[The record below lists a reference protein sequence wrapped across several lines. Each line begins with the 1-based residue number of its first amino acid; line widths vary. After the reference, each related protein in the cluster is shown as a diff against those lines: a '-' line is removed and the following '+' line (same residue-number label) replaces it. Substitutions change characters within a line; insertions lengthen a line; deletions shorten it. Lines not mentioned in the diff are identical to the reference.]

1 MIAPSFNLRPYQEE
15 AVRAINDKWTEWQ
28 RELLVLPTGC
38 GKTVVFNTIANQRP
52 GKTLILAHRDELIE
66 QARDKYFKMFGDN
79 PGKIKAMENDIRPV
93 TVGSV
98 QTMCRRDYS
107 GKFDTVI
114 VDEAHH
120 AISPSYKAVL
130 DQFPEAKVLGVTAT
144 PDRGDKKSLARYF
157 DGIAYEYKLKTA
169 VSEGYLVPIMAKTI
183 PLEIDM
189 TQVKVS
195 LGDFEVGSIAE
206 TLEPYLPKI
215 AESIRVHASARKTVV
230 FCPLISIAQE
240 LAGMIPG
247 AREVNGNSQDRKEVL
262 EWFDQAGPGAVLCNA
277 MLLTEGWDC
286 PSVDCIVVLRPTKV
300 RSLYCLDEKTEVLTH
315 DGWKSNVEVGEDVL
329 AFDARTGKTRFVP
342 VLAKIRRKLEPDE
355 YFCSI
360 KGQSTDI
367 RVTNHHRMLYDN
379 KRRKGWKFKEAQDIA
394 KLKDG
399 VYLPVSGHG
408 EFAGVPLT
416 DAELTFIGWVMTDGS
431 INPANNQITITQGEN
446 HEKYCE
452 EIERCI
458 IDCGFKFNRIVRRRT
473 IEETHYNAHGN
484 MVLWTISK
492 GKPRGHDK
500 HLTGWGRL
508 EPWLSKDIS
517 PMLFDMT
524 ERQFAVMLEA
534 IYHGDGNK
542 FWKTTYHIGKGNK
555 TFIERLQIMAIQRG
569 YRASVSF
576 EKHNEVRKSDLWYL
590 HVKKQ
595 NFVKVGS
602 ISANHAQW
610 REEEHTDE
618 TCWCVQTEL
627 GTIVTRRN
635 GRVAIVGNCQMV
647 GRGTRLHPGKDN
659 LLILDFL
666 WLTHKHNLCRPASL
680 VSDSDEDIETVVK
693 KSKDEE
699 IDLFEAASDAEE
711 ARRTALAEQLR
722 KQQRKKSQLI
732 NPLELF
738 SVLDDIGLA
747 DYEPTFRWERDDA
760 TEKQVRALQS
770 FGIDAEGITKGYACA
785 IMDRLITRRSNNL
798 ASVKQ
803 VKCLRQHGYDPI
815 DWTFD
820 QAARKISALAA
831 AGWKRWKLHD

>member
-15 AVRAINDKWTEWQ
+15 AVRAINDKWNEWQ

-38 GKTVVFNTIANQRP
+38 GKTVVFNMIANQRP

-195 LGDFEVGSIAE
+195 LGDFEAGSIAE

-215 AESIRVHASARKTVV
+215 AESIKVHASARKTVV

-247 AREVNGNSQDRKEVL
+247 AKEVNGNSQDRKEVL

-286 PSVDCIVVLRPTKV
+286 PSCNCVVVLRPTKI
-300 RSLYCLDEKTEVLTH
+300 RSLY
-315 DGWKSNVEVGEDVL
+315 
-329 AFDARTGKTRFVP
+329 
-342 VLAKIRRKLEPDE
+342 
-355 YFCSI
+355 
-360 KGQSTDI
+360 
-367 RVTNHHRMLYDN
+367 
-379 KRRKGWKFKEAQDIA
+379 
-394 KLKDG
+394 
-399 VYLPVSGHG
+399 
-408 EFAGVPLT
+408 
-416 DAELTFIGWVMTDGS
+416 
-431 INPANNQITITQGEN
+431 
-446 HEKYCE
+446 
-452 EIERCI
+452 
-458 IDCGFKFNRIVRRRT
+458 
-473 IEETHYNAHGN
+473 
-484 MVLWTISK
+484 
-492 GKPRGHDK
+492 
-500 HLTGWGRL
+500 
-508 EPWLSKDIS
+508 
-517 PMLFDMT
+517 
-524 ERQFAVMLEA
+524 
-534 IYHGDGNK
+534 
-542 FWKTTYHIGKGNK
+542 
-555 TFIERLQIMAIQRG
+555 
-569 YRASVSF
+569 
-576 EKHNEVRKSDLWYL
+576 
-590 HVKKQ
+590 
-595 NFVKVGS
+595 
-602 ISANHAQW
+602 
-610 REEEHTDE
+610 
-618 TCWCVQTEL
+618 
-627 GTIVTRRN
+627 
-635 GRVAIVGNCQMV
+635 CQMV

>member
-15 AVRAINDKWTEWQ
+15 AVRAINDKWNEWQ

-183 PLEIDM
+183 SLEIDM

-247 AREVNGNSQDRKEVL
+247 AKEVNGNSQDRKEVL

-286 PSVDCIVVLRPTKV
+286 PSCNCVVVLRPTKI
-300 RSLYCLDEKTEVLTH
+300 RSLY
-315 DGWKSNVEVGEDVL
+315 
-329 AFDARTGKTRFVP
+329 
-342 VLAKIRRKLEPDE
+342 
-355 YFCSI
+355 
-360 KGQSTDI
+360 
-367 RVTNHHRMLYDN
+367 
-379 KRRKGWKFKEAQDIA
+379 
-394 KLKDG
+394 
-399 VYLPVSGHG
+399 
-408 EFAGVPLT
+408 
-416 DAELTFIGWVMTDGS
+416 
-431 INPANNQITITQGEN
+431 
-446 HEKYCE
+446 
-452 EIERCI
+452 
-458 IDCGFKFNRIVRRRT
+458 
-473 IEETHYNAHGN
+473 
-484 MVLWTISK
+484 
-492 GKPRGHDK
+492 
-500 HLTGWGRL
+500 
-508 EPWLSKDIS
+508 
-517 PMLFDMT
+517 
-524 ERQFAVMLEA
+524 
-534 IYHGDGNK
+534 
-542 FWKTTYHIGKGNK
+542 
-555 TFIERLQIMAIQRG
+555 
-569 YRASVSF
+569 
-576 EKHNEVRKSDLWYL
+576 
-590 HVKKQ
+590 
-595 NFVKVGS
+595 
-602 ISANHAQW
+602 
-610 REEEHTDE
+610 
-618 TCWCVQTEL
+618 
-627 GTIVTRRN
+627 
-635 GRVAIVGNCQMV
+635 CQMV

-666 WLTHKHNLCRPASL
+666 WLTHKHNLCKPASL

-747 DYEPTFRWERDDA
+747 DYEPTFKWEEDDA
-760 TEKQVRALQS
+760 TQKQIDMLQK
-770 FGIDAEGITKGYACA
+770 FGIDADGITKGYACA
-785 IMDRLITRRSNNL
+785 IADRLIRRSMKHL
-798 ASVKQ
+798 ATVKQ
-803 VKCLRQHGYDPI
+803 VRALQNHGYDAAE
-815 DWTFD
+815 WTFEE
-820 QAARKISALAA
+820 ASRKLSALAA
-831 AGWKRWKLHD
+831 VGWKRWKLHD

>member
-15 AVRAINDKWTEWQ
+15 AVRAINDKWNEWQ

-38 GKTVVFNTIANQRP
+38 GKTVVFNMIANQRP

-107 GKFDTVI
+107 GMFDTVI

-120 AISPSYKAVL
+120 AISPSYKTVL

-247 AREVNGNSQDRKEVL
+247 AKEVNGNSQDRKEVL

-286 PSVDCIVVLRPTKV
+286 PSCNCVVVLRPTKI
-300 RSLYCLDEKTEVLTH
+300 RSLY
-315 DGWKSNVEVGEDVL
+315 
-329 AFDARTGKTRFVP
+329 
-342 VLAKIRRKLEPDE
+342 
-355 YFCSI
+355 
-360 KGQSTDI
+360 
-367 RVTNHHRMLYDN
+367 
-379 KRRKGWKFKEAQDIA
+379 
-394 KLKDG
+394 
-399 VYLPVSGHG
+399 
-408 EFAGVPLT
+408 
-416 DAELTFIGWVMTDGS
+416 
-431 INPANNQITITQGEN
+431 
-446 HEKYCE
+446 
-452 EIERCI
+452 
-458 IDCGFKFNRIVRRRT
+458 
-473 IEETHYNAHGN
+473 
-484 MVLWTISK
+484 
-492 GKPRGHDK
+492 
-500 HLTGWGRL
+500 
-508 EPWLSKDIS
+508 
-517 PMLFDMT
+517 
-524 ERQFAVMLEA
+524 
-534 IYHGDGNK
+534 
-542 FWKTTYHIGKGNK
+542 
-555 TFIERLQIMAIQRG
+555 
-569 YRASVSF
+569 
-576 EKHNEVRKSDLWYL
+576 
-590 HVKKQ
+590 
-595 NFVKVGS
+595 
-602 ISANHAQW
+602 
-610 REEEHTDE
+610 
-618 TCWCVQTEL
+618 
-627 GTIVTRRN
+627 
-635 GRVAIVGNCQMV
+635 CQMV

>member
-1 MIAPSFNLRPYQEE
+1 MSPSFNLRPYQEE
-15 AVRAINDKWTEWQ
+15 AVRAINDKWNEWQ

-38 GKTVVFNTIANQRP
+38 GKTVVFNMIANQRP

-247 AREVNGNSQDRKEVL
+247 AKEVNGNSQDRKEVL

-286 PSVDCIVVLRPTKV
+286 PSCNCVVVLRPTKI
-300 RSLYCLDEKTEVLTH
+300 RSLY
-315 DGWKSNVEVGEDVL
+315 
-329 AFDARTGKTRFVP
+329 
-342 VLAKIRRKLEPDE
+342 
-355 YFCSI
+355 
-360 KGQSTDI
+360 
-367 RVTNHHRMLYDN
+367 
-379 KRRKGWKFKEAQDIA
+379 
-394 KLKDG
+394 
-399 VYLPVSGHG
+399 
-408 EFAGVPLT
+408 
-416 DAELTFIGWVMTDGS
+416 
-431 INPANNQITITQGEN
+431 
-446 HEKYCE
+446 
-452 EIERCI
+452 
-458 IDCGFKFNRIVRRRT
+458 
-473 IEETHYNAHGN
+473 
-484 MVLWTISK
+484 
-492 GKPRGHDK
+492 
-500 HLTGWGRL
+500 
-508 EPWLSKDIS
+508 
-517 PMLFDMT
+517 
-524 ERQFAVMLEA
+524 
-534 IYHGDGNK
+534 
-542 FWKTTYHIGKGNK
+542 
-555 TFIERLQIMAIQRG
+555 
-569 YRASVSF
+569 
-576 EKHNEVRKSDLWYL
+576 
-590 HVKKQ
+590 
-595 NFVKVGS
+595 
-602 ISANHAQW
+602 
-610 REEEHTDE
+610 
-618 TCWCVQTEL
+618 
-627 GTIVTRRN
+627 
-635 GRVAIVGNCQMV
+635 CQMV